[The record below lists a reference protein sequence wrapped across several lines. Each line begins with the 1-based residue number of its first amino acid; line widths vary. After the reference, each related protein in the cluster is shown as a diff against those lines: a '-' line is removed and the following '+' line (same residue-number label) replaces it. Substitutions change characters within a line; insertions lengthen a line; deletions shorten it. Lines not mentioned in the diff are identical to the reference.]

1 MARYINL
8 LIYIL
13 IPFLSFYKAGV
24 ETVHEEVEVEMSMD
38 DAESMDL
45 QSKEW
50 ISRMN
55 IWQLLTIVL

>member
-45 QSKEW
+45 QSKE
-50 ISRMN
+50 
-55 IWQLLTIVL
+55 